1 MAALGRLLRP
11 RSIAVVGGDPAARVV
26 DQCLRLGFDGDI
38 WPVHPRRSEMHGV
51 PCVPSIADLPSPPDA
66 AFVAV
71 NRRLTVAALADLAA
85 MGAGGAVC
93 YASGFA
99 ESGDAELQGEF
110 VAASGT
116 MPALGPNCYG
126 YVNAMDGVAM
136 WPDEHGCGR
145 VDGGAGIVSQSGNV
159 GLNLTLQQRGL
170 RIGSLVTVGNQAV
183 CGVEDVLESFLDDGR
198 IRTVGLFLEALRD
211 PRRFAELAARAARQ
225 GVPIVALQTGRSEAG
240 AAIAAS
246 HTASLAGN
254 REAYAALFERCGV
267 ATVDTPAELVETL
280 KLLAAGGPL
289 RGPRMASLSCSGGEA
304 SLVADM
310 SERTSLRFEAFP
322 PAQRARI
329 EATLDELVAV
339 ANPFDY
345 HTFMWGDR
353 PRMAATFAEVMDGPV
368 DATMLV
374 LDAPPA
380 AGQDPSTW
388 IAAAEALAD
397 ATERNGSRAVVV
409 ATLPECV
416 PAAMRD
422 AVEPR
427 GIPVLQGLAEALVA
441 LDRAAWLGAASA
453 GAPPSPVASP
463 GRTAVLD
470 EDAAK
475 ALLRSRG
482 VAVPAGVRCNR
493 AGAADAAAAVGWPVT
508 LKALGLAHKSEHG
521 AVAVG
526 LADDGALEAALA
538 RMPAGHD
545 AFLVEQTVAGTVAE
559 VLVSVRRAAPV
570 GWVVTV
576 GTGGVETELW
586 RDVRCLLAPAG
597 AADVERALRSLRT
610 WPLLAGYRGRPAAD
624 IAALVGLVVALQD
637 AVVGSTIVEAEL
649 NPVLAGPTG
658 ATAVDALVTV
668 EAGEDA
674 P

>member
-1 MAALGRLLRP
+1 VALLARLLRP
-11 RSIAVVGGDPAARVV
+11 RTIAVVGGDPAARVV
-26 DQCLRLGFDGDI
+26 DQCLRLGFDGEI
-38 WPVHPRRSEMHGV
+38 WPVHPRRTEMHGMT
-51 PCVPSIADLPSPPDA
+51 CVPTLADLPAPPDA

-71 NRRLTVAALADLAA
+71 NRRLTVAALADLRA

-99 ESGDAELQGEF
+99 ESGDAALQDEF
-110 VAASGT
+110 TAAAGG

-145 VDGGAGIVSQSGNV
+145 TDGGAGIVSQSGNV
-159 GLNLTLQQRGL
+159 GLNLTLQRRGL
-170 RIGSLVTVGNQAV
+170 RIASLVTVGNQAV

-211 PRRFAELAARAARQ
+211 PRRFAALCERAHRQ
-225 GVPIVALQTGRSEAG
+225 GVPVVALQTGRSEAG

-304 SLVADM
+304 SLVADL

-322 PAQRARI
+322 EAQRARI
-329 EATLDELVAV
+329 ESTLDELVSV

-353 PRMAATFAEVMDGPV
+353 PRMAATFAEVMDGPI

-380 AGQDPSTW
+380 EGQDPSTW
-388 IAAAEALAD
+388 ISAAEALAD
-397 ATERNGSRAVVV
+397 AADRRGSRAVVV

-416 PAAMRD
+416 PDALRD

-427 GIPVLQGLAEALVA
+427 GIPVLQGLGEAMTA
-441 LDRAAWLGAASA
+441 LDRGAWLGATTVL
-453 GAPPSPVASP
+453 PPPAPVAAP
-463 GRTAVLD
+463 GHVVVLD
-470 EDAAK
+470 EDRAK
-475 ALLRSRG
+475 ALLGSRG
-482 VAVPAGVRCNR
+482 VAVPVGIRTDR
-493 AGAADAAAAVGWPVT
+493 AGAAAAAASVGYPVT

-521 AVAVG
+521 AVVVG
-526 LADDGALEAALA
+526 VADDAELAGAIA
-538 RMPAGHD
+538 RMPGGHD
-545 AFLVEQTVAGTVAE
+545 EYLVEQTVAGTVAE
-559 VLVSVRRAAPV
+559 ILVSVRRAAPV
-570 GWVVTV
+570 GWVLTV
-576 GTGGVETELW
+576 GTGGVTTELW
-586 RDVRCLLAPAG
+586 RDVRCLLAPAS
-597 AADVERALRSLRT
+597 AAEIEGALRALRT
-610 WPLLAGYRGRPAAD
+610 WPLLDGFRGRPRAD
-624 IAALVGLVVALQD
+624 VGALVALVLALQD
-637 AVVGSTIVEAEL
+637 AVVGSAIVEAEL
-649 NPVLAGPTG
+649 NPVLAGRSG

-668 EAGEDA
+668 EEGA

>member
-26 DQCLRLGFDGDI
+26 DQCRRLGFDGEI
-38 WPVHPRRSEMHGV
+38 WPVHPRRTEMHGV
-51 PCVPSIADLPSPPDA
+51 PCTPTLADLPAPPDA
-66 AFVAV
+66 AFIAV
-71 NRRLTVAALADLAA
+71 NRRLTVAALADLRA

-99 ESGDAELQGEF
+99 ESGDAALQDEF
-110 VAASGT
+110 VAAAGS

-145 VDGGAGIVSQSGNV
+145 TDGGAGIVSQSGNV
-159 GLNLTLQQRGL
+159 GLNLTLQRRGL
-170 RIGSLVTVGNQAV
+170 RIASLVTVGNQAV
-183 CGVEDVLESFLDDGR
+183 CGVEDVLESFLDDDR
-198 IRTVGLFLEALRD
+198 VRTVGLFLEALRD
-211 PRRFAELAARAARQ
+211 PRRFAALSERAHRQ

-304 SLVADM
+304 SLVADL
-310 SERTSLRFEAFP
+310 SERTTLRFESFP
-322 PAQRARI
+322 ADQRARI
-329 EATLDELVAV
+329 ESTLDELVSV

-353 PRMAATFAEVMDGPV
+353 PRMSATFAEVMDGPI

-380 AGQDPSTW
+380 EGQDPSTW

-397 ATERNGSRAVVV
+397 AADRRGSRAVVV

-416 PAAMRD
+416 PDALRD

-427 GIPVLQGLAEALVA
+427 GIPVLQGLGEAMTA
-441 LDRAAWLGAASA
+441 LDRGAWLGASSALPPPASVSA
-453 GAPPSPVASP
+453 P
-463 GRTAVLD
+463 GRSVVLD
-470 EDAAK
+470 EHAAK
-475 ALLRSRG
+475 TLLGARG
-482 VAVPAGVRCNR
+482 VAVPVGVRTDR
-493 AGAADAAAAVGWPVT
+493 AGAAAAAASIGYPVT

-526 LADDGALEAALA
+526 IADEPELVRAIA
-538 RMPAGHD
+538 RMPDSPDGY
-545 AFLVEQTVAGTVAE
+545 LVEQTVAGPAAE

-570 GWVVTV
+570 GWVLTV
-576 GTGGVETELW
+576 GTGGVTTELW
-586 RDVRCLLAPAG
+586 RDVRCLLAPAS
-597 AADVERALRSLRT
+597 AAGIEGALRTLRT
-610 WPLLAGYRGRPAAD
+610 WPLLDGFRGRPRTD
-624 IAALVGLVVALQD
+624 IGALVALVLALQD
-637 AVVGSTIVEAEL
+637 AVVGSAIVEAEL
-649 NPVLAGPTG
+649 NPVLVGTSG

-668 EAGEDA
+668 EEDA

>member
-1 MAALGRLLRP
+1 VAALGRLLRP

-26 DQCLRLGFDGDI
+26 DQCRRLGFDGEI
-38 WPVHPRRSEMHGV
+38 WPVHPRRTEMHGA

-99 ESGDAELQGEF
+99 ESGDAALQDEF
-110 VAASGT
+110 VAAAGS

-145 VDGGAGIVSQSGNV
+145 TDGGAGIVSQSGNV
-159 GLNLTLQQRGL
+159 GLNLTLQRRGL
-170 RIGSLVTVGNQAV
+170 RIASLVTVGNQAV
-183 CGVEDVLESFLDDGR
+183 CGVEDVLESFLDDDR
-198 IRTVGLFLEALRD
+198 VRTVGLFLEALRD
-211 PRRFAELAARAARQ
+211 PRRFAALSERAHRQ

-304 SLVADM
+304 SLVADL
-310 SERTSLRFEAFP
+310 SERTTLRFESFP
-322 PAQRARI
+322 ADQRARI
-329 EATLDELVAV
+329 ESTLDELVSV

-353 PRMAATFAEVMDGPV
+353 PRMSATFAEVMDGPI

-380 AGQDPSTW
+380 EGQDPSTW

-397 ATERNGSRAVVV
+397 AADRRGSRAVVV

-416 PAAMRD
+416 PDALRD

-427 GIPVLQGLAEALVA
+427 GIPVLQGLGEAMTA
-441 LDRAAWLGAASA
+441 LDRGAWLGASSALPPPASVSA
-453 GAPPSPVASP
+453 P
-463 GRTAVLD
+463 GRSVVLD
-470 EDAAK
+470 EHAAK
-475 ALLRSRG
+475 TLLGARG
-482 VAVPAGVRCNR
+482 VAVPVGVRTDR
-493 AGAADAAAAVGWPVT
+493 AGAAAAAASIGYPVT

-526 LADDGALEAALA
+526 IADEPELVRAIA
-538 RMPAGHD
+538 RMPDSPDGY
-545 AFLVEQTVAGTVAE
+545 LVEQTVAGPAAE

-570 GWVVTV
+570 GWVLTV
-576 GTGGVETELW
+576 GTGGVTTELW
-586 RDVRCLLAPAG
+586 RDVRCLLAPAS
-597 AADVERALRSLRT
+597 AAGIEGALRTLRT
-610 WPLLAGYRGRPAAD
+610 WPLLDGFRGRPRTD
-624 IAALVGLVVALQD
+624 IGALVALVLALQD
-637 AVVGSTIVEAEL
+637 AVVGSAIVEAEL
-649 NPVLAGPTG
+649 NPVLVGTSG

-668 EAGEDA
+668 EEDA

>member
-1 MAALGRLLRP
+1 MSALDRLLRP

-26 DQCLRLGFDGDI
+26 DQCLRLGFDGEI

-51 PCVPSIADLPSPPDA
+51 PCVPSIADLPAPPDA

-85 MGAGGAVC
+85 MGVGGAVC

-99 ESGDAELQGEF
+99 ESGDAGLQSEF
-110 VAASGT
+110 VAAAGA

-183 CGVEDVLESFLDDGR
+183 CGVEDVLESFLDDDR
-198 IRTVGLFLEALRD
+198 VRTVGLFLEALRD
-211 PRRFAELAARAARQ
+211 PRRFAELAVRAARQ

-310 SERTSLRFEAFP
+310 SERTSIRFEPFP

-329 EATLDELVAV
+329 EATLDELVTV

-353 PRMAATFAEVMDGPV
+353 QRMAATFAEVMNETV

-374 LDAPPA
+374 LDAPPGD
-380 AGQDPSTW
+380 GQDPSTW

-397 ATERNGSRAVVV
+397 AAEQCGSRAVVV

-427 GIPVLQGLAEALVA
+427 GIPVLQGLGEAMTA
-441 LDRAAWLGAASA
+441 LDRAAWLGTATASA
-453 GAPPSPVASP
+453 PPAAVGAP
-463 GRTAVLD
+463 GRTIVLD
-470 EDAAK
+470 EDSAK
-475 ALLRSRG
+475 SLLRSRG
-482 VAVPAGVRCNR
+482 VPVPSGVRADR
-493 AGAADAAAAVGWPVT
+493 AGASAAATEVGWPVT

-521 AVAVG
+521 AVVVG
-526 LADDGALEAALA
+526 IADESALQDAMA
-538 RMPAGHD
+538 RMPTGHD
-545 AFLVEQTVAGTVAE
+545 AFLVEQTVRGSVAE
-559 VLVSVRRAAPV
+559 ILVSVRRAAPV

-576 GTGGVETELW
+576 GAGGVETELW
-586 RDVRCLLAPAG
+586 RDVRCLLAPAD
-597 AADVERALRSLRT
+597 AAEIERALRSLRT
-610 WPLLAGYRGRPAAD
+610 WPLLAGFRGRPGAD
-624 IAALVGLVVALQD
+624 VGALVDLVLALQV

-649 NPVLAGPTG
+649 NPVLAGPSD
-658 ATAVDALVTV
+658 ATAVDALVTI
-668 EAGEDA
+668 EEDT